1 MKKLKEQTLNIRL
14 TTESYNKLKQLA
26 EKLDCSCGWLIRQAI
41 TEYLSKEGV
50 KNNENARRNL

>member
-14 TTESYNKLKQLA
+14 TTESYSKLKQLA

-41 TEYLSKEGV
+41 TEYLQKEEL
-50 KNNENARRNL
+50 KNNEK

>member
-26 EKLDCSCGWLIRQAI
+26 EKLDCSCG
-41 TEYLSKEGV
+41 
-50 KNNENARRNL
+50 